1 MNRDSDLAKAFRHA
15 RAFYGYSNAPRRP
28 APLAAREALAK
39 ARGLVAA
46 LPALKAAEDAARAA
60 LEAQRAIDGRRY
72 APGME
77 KARADL
83 DKAAKAYREGRA
95 FLYSGP
101 VWEKGYSGT
110 WQSEKGLFYADE
122 AESLFRNVIAAHELQ
137 SGRDVAR
144 GYYTNSHGDDSNLCV
159 AYVVQLPSRNGRARY
174 APGYSFAE
182 SDNQGKGI
190 TVDLSRIEESD
201 FVAERESAR
210 RQIGKAYWTPAMEAP
225 GYWADG
231 AHEAARKEA
240 ARVAQGMAE
249 RAAEEEREYQ
259 TAWAA
264 GDAWARRKEDEAEA
278 RAEAL
283 AILAER
289 RKARAL
295 APEAFPALCAALR
308 GKVAGLVRRIQKSR
322 EERAELQE
330 GDAAE
335 LYFCPREER
344 LREAFCDGAG
354 LDSFP
359 A

>member
-15 RAFYGYSNAPRRP
+15 RAFYCYSDGPRRP

-39 ARGLVAA
+39 ARGLVEA
-46 LPALKAAEDAARAA
+46 LPALKAAEEAARAA

-83 DKAAKAYREGRA
+83 DKAAKAYRAGRA

-101 VWEKGYSGT
+101 VWARGYSGT
-110 WQSEKGLFYADE
+110 WQSEKGLFYADD
-122 AESLFRNVIAAHELQ
+122 AAALFRNVIAAHELQ

-144 GYYTNSHGDDSNLCV
+144 GYYTNPHGDDSNLCV
-159 AYVVQLPSRNGRARY
+159 AYVVQLPSRNGRARF
-174 APGYSFAE
+174 APGYSFAD
-182 SDNQGKGI
+182 SDNDGKGI
-190 TVDLSRIEESD
+190 TIDLSRIEESD
-201 FVAERESAR
+201 FVAEQESAR

-225 GYWADG
+225 GYWAEA
-231 AHEAARKEA
+231 AHESARKEA
-240 ARVAQGMAE
+240 ARAAQGMAE

-264 GDAWARRKEDEAEA
+264 GNAWAALKAEEEEA

-289 RKARAL
+289 RAARAL
-295 APEAFPALCAALR
+295 APEAFPALCGALR
-308 GKVAGLVRRIQKSR
+308 GKVAALWRQIHKSR
-322 EERAELQE
+322 AKRAELQE
-330 GDAAE
+330 GDAEE
-335 LYFCPREER
+335 LYFSPREER
-344 LREAFCDGAG
+344 LREAFCDGAE
-354 LDSFP
+354 LAAFP